1 MSEAIHFSQDSGE
14 RSHLERKVV
23 MQGVRARSFGKC
35 LAFLIVAILAPQI
48 VHAAESKPNLVFILT
63 DNHGAWSLGCYGN
76 PDIKTPNLDRLA
88 RKGTLFEKGFAN
100 NAVCSPTRATLMT
113 GLMASQNGVHSFL
126 AAGRVQISDRA
137 YYTLEEFQ
145 TLPSL
150 LVDAGYTAGL
160 CGKWHLGENL
170 KPRKGFTEWVTK
182 PHGHTTGF
190 YDQEVVENG
199 AVRIEPEYLTDFWT
213 DRAVSFIE
221 KNQSKPFFLYLAY
234 NGPYGIGQCMH
245 EPIKNRFADVYGNQ
259 TLPSFPRGESAPWNV
274 NDKWI
279 GDLAAIRKYAAEV
292 SGVDDGVGRVVATLD
307 KLGLTEKTLI
317 VFTGDQGTACG
328 HAGYWGMGDH
338 SRPRSI
344 FDWTLHV
351 PLIVSYPPSVKAGQR
366 VKEQVSNYDL
376 FPTLLS
382 MLGLKRDT
390 GAKDPLPG
398 RDLSPFLRGERPE
411 WDQAHFIDYQNL
423 RGIRTARWKYIERLN
438 EDPPRELYDLSAD
451 PDEHHNLA
459 DDPAQ
464 RQTIAELKP
473 RLDAFFKKYSNPKWD
488 LWNGGQSKSELTTK
502 AFGQDRQ
509 WFPDGKPAP
518 GRRNANQPAN

>member
-1 MSEAIHFSQDSGE
+1 MHGA
-14 RSHLERKVV
+14 
-23 MQGVRARSFGKC
+23 RARSIGKY
-35 LAFLIVAILAPQI
+35 LALLFLALLVPPIARG
-48 VHAAESKPNLVFILT
+48 AESPPNLVFILT
-63 DNHGAWSLGCYGN
+63 DNHGEWSLGCYGN
-76 PDIKTPNLDRLA
+76 PDIKTPNIDRLA
-88 RKGTLFEKGFAN
+88 EKGTLFEKTFAN

-113 GLMASQNGVHSFL
+113 GLMASQHGVHSFL

-170 KPRKGFTEWVTK
+170 KPQKGFTEWVTK

-199 AVRIEPEYLTDFWT
+199 KVRIEPEYLTDFWT
-213 DRAVSFIE
+213 DRAVNFIE

-245 EPIKNRFADVYGNQ
+245 EPIKNRFAEVYGNQ
-259 TLPSFPRGESAPWNV
+259 SLPSFPRGESQPWNV
-274 NDKWI
+274 NKKWI

-292 SGVDDGVGRVVATLD
+292 SGVDDGVGRIVSTLD

-317 VFTGDQGTACG
+317 VFTADQGTACG

-344 FDWTLHV
+344 FDWTLSV
-351 PLIVSYPPSVKAGQR
+351 PLIISNPKLVKSGQR
-366 VKEQVSNYDL
+366 VPEQVSNYDIY
-376 FPTLLS
+376 PTLLS
-382 MLGLKRDT
+382 LLGLKRT
-390 GAKDPLPG
+390 AGGDPLPG

-411 WDQAHFIDYQNL
+411 WEQAHFIDYQNL
-423 RGIRTARWKYIERLN
+423 RGIRTAKWKYIERFK
-438 EDPPRELYDLSAD
+438 EEPPRELYNLSAD
-451 PDEHHNLA
+451 SVEHHNLA
-459 DDPAQ
+459 DDPAHQ
-464 RQTIAELKP
+464 QTIVELKKQM
-473 RLDAFFKKYSNPKWD
+473 DKFFQKHANPKWD
-488 LWNGGQSKSELTTK
+488 LWKDGQSKSELTAK
-502 AFGQDRQ
+502 VFGQDRQ

-518 GRRNANQPAN
+518 RGRANVNAPAN